1 MTLADLKD
9 LSGAL
14 GISFKDHALLQQSVI
29 HRSYLNEYPES
40 GMASNERLEFLGDA
54 ILGFIVAEKLYR
66 DFPDISEGEMTRRR
80 SVLVC
85 RETLAAVAREIRLG
99 DYLYLGKGEAKGGG
113 RQKLTNLTCALEAVI
128 GAVFQDRGIKVT
140 REVVWRLLKTEEAKT
155 GRPGSAVDFKSKLQE
170 IIQSKYQAAPVYR
183 LVNTAGPDHARTF
196 TVEVIAAGGVLGS
209 GSGKSKKLAEAA
221 AARAALEHIPAHFT
235 A

>member
-1 MTLADLKD
+1 MADMKG

-29 HRSYLNEYPES
+29 HSSYLNEYPDS
-40 GMASNERLEFLGDA
+40 VMASNERLEFLGDA

-80 SVLVC
+80 AVLVC

-128 GAVFQDRGIKVT
+128 GAVFLDRGIKVT
-140 REVVWRLLKTEEAKT
+140 REVVWRLLKKQEAKT
-155 GRPGSAVDFKSKLQE
+155 GRPGNAVDFKSKLQE

-196 TVEVIAAGGVLGS
+196 TVEVTIAGGVLGS

-221 AARAALEHIPAHFT
+221 AARAALEHFPAHFT